1 LSKQEFDIDISGEEL
16 PPGVE
21 PGNLSGTDDPP
32 EAPTPVGSSADELD
46 ASFDAALGGDDDFDV
61 TVSGEPEPVPA
72 PEPVSPESPGVR
84 VPEPEKSAP
93 KPEKSVAKAAKSVPK
108 AKKAAAK
115 KPAKKSVAKAT
126 LAVPASEASAA
137 STTNNNNNTSTKPG
151 SGPAAR
157 LYAIFQKHQVEVNG
171 QIMEGFVRVAFIDP
185 DDPTGEPVE
194 TIKARN
200 RDTAL
205 FKAGKLFG
213 HGFEGTLVATPVS
226 MWEEKPVRNQPREE
240 FRVEVGT

>member
-84 VPEPEKSAP
+84 VPEPEKKPAP
-93 KPEKSVAKAAKSVPK
+93 AKSVAKAKSVPK

-137 STTNNNNNTSTKPG
+137 STNNNNNTSTKPG

>member
-84 VPEPEKSAP
+84 VPEPEKKPA
-93 KPEKSVAKAAKSVPK
+93 PEKSVAKAAKSVPK

-137 STTNNNNNTSTKPG
+137 STNNNNNNTSTKPG